1 MSKLSGLKKGLFES
15 CDSSN
20 ALFAAACDKLAPMAA
35 PTDIQLRKL
44 VTEMDSAF
52 KHYAELY
59 GDCVHVGALTDC
71 AETNRKLILSY
82 GTEFN
87 RILEDDEASED
98 SVELQDD
105 VFSLTSRG
113 CPKLDII
120 DMMFSCTTGR
130 NMAISDNLADVGISY
145 EALAYLEAL
154 CAWCGDCIAR
164 LNNPHVKGPIS
175 FLPQTVPEIVGE
187 EQTKLIADLHKLP
200 DLLHIYSSL
209 LKMYPPHNVREYDQ
223 SGWARE
229 GQLAFSYLIIDHFKL
244 GYPTLSRLLRT
255 MRQVRYSV
263 SPKTR
268 YVHRIGRVRVKR
280 RDTQQSAIRDPL
292 RDLALQR
299 RLRRFFE
306 AQPSFERWA
315 KNHVIWYFS
324 GACAHLQTRGE
335 TFMTSFPYNFRFG
348 PSALRPAMPSQ
359 IPNKKA

>member
-1 MSKLSGLKKGLFES
+1 MTVVTSQIAVGG
-15 CDSSN
+15 
-20 ALFAAACDKLAPMAA
+20 DKLAAMAA

-52 KHYAELY
+52 KSYAELY
-59 GDCVHVGALTDC
+59 GGRVHVRALTDS
-71 AETNRKLILSY
+71 AEINRDLILSY
-82 GTEFN
+82 GAAFN

-105 VFSLTSRG
+105 VFNLTSRG

-120 DMMFSCTTGR
+120 DMMFRCTTGR
-130 NMAISDNLADVGISY
+130 NMSVFDNLIELDFSESVLLQLRVA
-145 EALAYLEAL
+145 
-154 CAWCGDCIAR
+154 CAWCADRIAL
-164 LNNPHVKGPIS
+164 LNKPQVQGPLH
-175 FLPQTVPEIVGE
+175 FLPKTVPEISGE
-187 EQTKLIADLHKLP
+187 DRTRLITDLQKLP
-200 DLLHIYSSL
+200 DLLHIFGNL
-209 LKMYPPHNVREYDQ
+209 LSMYPPENIRRFEK
-223 SGWARE
+223 SGWGTE
-229 GQLAFSYLIIDHFKL
+229 GQLAFFYLIIDHFKL

-280 RDTQQSAIRDPL
+280 RDTQKSPIRDPL

-299 RLRRFFE
+299 RLRRFFDAE
-306 AQPSFERWA
+306 PSFELWA

-324 GACAHLQTRGE
+324 GACARLQTLGE

-348 PSALRPAMPSQ
+348 PPELRPLMPSQ
-359 IPNKKA
+359 IPDKND